1 MLSQSA
7 LKQMLA
13 NLYSEEDYRQFVY
26 DDKTGKAVIAPVG
39 RMTFGIGWNIQ
50 DVGCPREIAEFAAM
64 YFVKQVDAQ
73 LSKQLVFYDLLD
85 EVRKCVLCD
94 MAFNMGVEGLLLFH
108 NMLFAM
114 KTGDWHT
121 ASVSMINSKWAKDVG
136 QRATKLRAAL
146 ESGKWA

>member
-1 MLSQSA
+1 MLSQST

-13 NLYSEEDYRQFVY
+13 HLYSEEEYRQFAY
-26 DDKTGKAVIAPVG
+26 DDKTGKEVRAPIG
-39 RMTFGIGWNIQ
+39 KLTIGIGWNIQ

-73 LSKQLVFYDLLD
+73 LSKQIVFYDMLD

-114 KTGDWHT
+114 KTGDWRT
-121 ASVSMINSKWAKDVG
+121 ASVSMLHSKWAKDVG
-136 QRATKLRAAL
+136 QRAVKLCAVM
-146 ESGKWA
+146 ESGKWE